1 MTSNTAVK
9 FKDPATPVVTARCLE
24 VLTELGAGNKR
35 LAAREIKL
43 SAPAVS
49 RILNGVR
56 KPTQAF
62 IARVAGHERVN
73 ANYIYYGEGSPLAP
87 IVTAEQ
93 ERDLRRIYN
102 NAQALSNPCG
112 TWQAGLSAV
121 TEAGRF
127 MSWQLERVFPF
138 LLEGKSTSFV
148 ADNKK
153 VNDV

>member
-1 MTSNTAVK
+1 MSNNTAAV
-9 FKDPATPVVTARCLE
+9 PNPTNPVVTARCLE
-24 VLTELGAGNKR
+24 VLTALGAGNKR
-35 LAAREIKL
+35 LAAREIHL

-93 ERDLRRIYN
+93 ERNLRRIYD
-102 NAQALSNPCG
+102 NAQALSDPCG
-112 TWQAGLSAV
+112 TWQDDLSAV

-127 MSWQLERVFPF
+127 MSWQLGRVFPF
-138 LLEGKSTSFV
+138 LLEGF
-148 ADNKK
+148 KK
-153 VNDV
+153 